1 MLTRLLETPT
11 PAFEGHG
18 REPPRI
24 LTDLRQ
30 TGAAEQPRGGP
41 AVLQE
46 RSPGK
51 Q

>member
-24 LTDLRQ
+24 VTDLRQ
-30 TGAAEQPRGGP
+30 TGAAEQPRHGHGREP
-41 AVLQE
+41 RRIVTDL
-46 RSPGK
+46 
-51 Q
+51 